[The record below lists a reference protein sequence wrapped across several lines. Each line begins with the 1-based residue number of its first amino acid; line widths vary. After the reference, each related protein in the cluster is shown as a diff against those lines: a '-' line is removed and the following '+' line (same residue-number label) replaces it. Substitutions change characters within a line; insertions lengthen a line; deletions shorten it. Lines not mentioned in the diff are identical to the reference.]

1 MVMMRREEVVRVMM
15 MSEGA
20 SDRVDTRRETN
31 EDRVPLTNHQ
41 KVPCLRT
48 YQPGIASPVSATH
61 NHMREVFMRPSRLFT
76 ALTLFQITAATPLI
90 AQQKMF
96 ISQAALITVVENHRG
111 AVLRYID
118 AAPDSMLGFR
128 PTKGVRNFAEQ
139 IEHAAVSDALIA
151 HLAITGSTKDMPMFG
166 DSAKYLHNKAELKK
180 AAAAAMDHT
189 ITMLKGVSDAAM
201 MENIVQFGNK
211 VTRARA
217 LMELLDHFPWT
228 LGQTV
233 PYLRLNGVV
242 PPEYSPF

>member
-1 MVMMRREEVVRVMM
+1 MRPFR
-15 MSEGA
+15 
-20 SDRVDTRRETN
+20 
-31 EDRVPLTNHQ
+31 L
-41 KVPCLRT
+41 
-48 YQPGIASPVSATH
+48 VSA
-61 NHMREVFMRPSRLFT
+61 L
-76 ALTLFQITAATPLI
+76 ALAQLASALPLAA
-90 AQQKMF
+90 QKQF
-96 ISQAALITVVENHRG
+96 ISQAALITIVENHKG

-128 PTKGVRNFAEQ
+128 PTKGVRSFAEQ

-151 HLAITGSTKDMPMFG
+151 HLSITGSTKGMPSFG
-166 DSAKYLHNKAELKK
+166 DTAVYLHNKAALKK

-189 ITMLKGVSDAAM
+189 ITMLKAVTDAQM
-201 MENIVQFGNK
+201 DETFTRGKEKM
-211 VTRARA
+211 TRARS